1 MLLIEGGHHSGL
13 IGSDA
18 LHHELHEAAR
28 QADAKHHPRTLGFS
42 TAGSPAQRVREGIGQ
57 TVEVLLEPLSGRT
70 DAPPIAVLEHCLL
83 RRRSVDQATVLATRE
98 GLPTDVGDRLA
109 IDETGEVLVAPANP
123 EVREALGRA
132 MQGLPAA
139 APAIASRIEIAGEK
153 ADVLLERIE
162 PPIGLLLFGG
172 GLDACPLVKF
182 AHELGWNVSVID
194 PDPARANKGRFPVAD
209 AVIVSRADQIS
220 ERVPVDRRS
229 AAVVMTHNP
238 DQDRAILSGLHST
251 PVSYLGFA
259 PREYDP
265 RILFEGDDLA
275 SSPEQGRVFS
285 PAGLE
290 IGALTAHETAI
301 AVVAQIIRHFSG
313 ATS

>member
-28 QADAKHHPRTLGFS
+28 QADAKHHARTLGFS
-42 TAGSPAQRVREGIGQ
+42 TAGSPAQMIREGVGQ
-57 TVEVLLEPLSGRT
+57 TVEVLLEPLSGRH
-70 DAPPIAVLEHCLL
+70 DEPAIAVLEHCLE
-83 RRRSVDQATVLATRE
+83 RRLTVTQATVFAARE
-98 GLPTDVGDRLA
+98 GCPTHVGDRLA
-109 IDETGEVLVAPANP
+109 VDESGTVLAAPAGEV
-123 EVREALGRA
+123 RDALESA
-132 MQGLPAA
+132 VQGLPAA
-139 APAIASRIEIAGEK
+139 CAAMTSRIGIAGDDV
-153 ADVLLERIE
+153 DVLLERIE

-182 AHELGWNVSVID
+182 AHELGWKVSVID

-209 AVIVSRADQIS
+209 AVIVSRADQIP

-238 DQDRAILSGLHST
+238 DQDRAILSGLRST

-265 RILFEGDDLA
+265 RLLVEADEPTKA
-275 SSPEQGRVFS
+275 PAEGRVFS